1 MELTPDGLLMVD
13 TVLSMSRLA
22 DEALSRGAAE
32 LAGLVQATLRGDS
45 AAFECIIRRYES
57 RVTTLATRLLG
68 ARDDAR
74 DAAQEVFLRA
84 FKYLHRLDLRKPVD
98 PWLMHITVNVYRDTL
113 RNRQRRQ
120 CALVDIEPPETIDA
134 SPDQLDGLM
143 RKEEH
148 QILHRALNA
157 LPERERLAII
167 LRDVEGLSTAE
178 VADILQS
185 SESTVRS
192 QISRGRVRLKATI
205 DRLAGGEL

>member
-1 MELTPDGLLMVD
+1 M
-13 TVLSMSRLA
+13 R
-22 DEALSRGAAE
+22 
-32 LAGLVQATLRGDS
+32 
-45 AAFECIIRRYES
+45 
-57 RVTTLATRLLG
+57 
-68 ARDDAR
+68 
-74 DAAQEVFLRA
+74 
-84 FKYLHRLDLRKPVD
+84 
-98 PWLMHITVNVYRDTL
+98 ITVNVCRDTL

-205 DRLAGGEL
+205 DRLAGGES